1 MNSKIWISL
10 LVAGCLATTAFGKK
24 SVVLRINYSNKQRCI
39 YGIEYT
45 SQGDFKQKG
54 TITKKNTGVNCLLS
68 ATVAEQNRV
77 TVKVDTVGI
86 RSDFYDEA
94 KIVKIRENLMK
105 STYTLTTV
113 DGYPSIDTSEKMPAG
128 DYLEWDLYRQLVK
141 LLPTV
146 PDQSI
151 RPGYTWEQTIILPM
165 QTARGR
171 VPCELYRF
179 YTFKKIHRDTA
190 TISWNFRYAPAEN
203 AIDSTNPLEEIP
215 IGGKGS
221 GTALIS
227 IRDNCILSADMGF
240 STPVAVINDIT
251 VMWRERAVFTLKYC
265 K

>member
-1 MNSKIWISL
+1 MKTGAAL
-10 LVAGCLATTAFGKK
+10 LLAGLLSTAAFGKEGITLK
-24 SVVLRINYSNKQRCI
+24 INYSNKQQCL

-54 TITKKNTGVNCLLS
+54 TITKKNTGVNCIMS
-68 ATVAEQNRV
+68 ATITENNRV
-77 TVKVDTVGI
+77 NIKVDTVGI
-86 RSDFYDEA
+86 KSDFYDSA
-94 KIVKIRENLMK
+94 KIAKLHESVMK
-105 STYTLTTV
+105 TAYSLTTV
-113 DGYPSIDTSEKMPAG
+113 DGYPAIDTSIKVPEQ
-128 DYLEWDLYRQLVK
+128 DYMEWDLYRQLVK

-146 PDQSI
+146 PDKSI
-151 RPGYTWEQTIILPM
+151 RPGYTWEQTIVLPM

-179 YTFKKIHRDTA
+179 YTFKKRHGDTA
-190 TISWNFRYAPAEN
+190 TISWNFRYAPADN
-203 AIDSTNPLEEIP
+203 AVDSTDPLKEIP

-240 STPVAVINDIT
+240 STPIAEISGIT
-251 VMWRERAVFTLKYC
+251 VTWRERAVFKLKYC